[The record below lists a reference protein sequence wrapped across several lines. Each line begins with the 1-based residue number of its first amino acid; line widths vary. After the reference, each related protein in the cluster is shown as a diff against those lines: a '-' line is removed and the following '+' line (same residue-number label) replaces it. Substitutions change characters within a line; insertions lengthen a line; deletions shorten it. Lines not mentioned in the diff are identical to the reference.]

1 MLLLLL
7 LLQIQEVG
15 KSRNKRMREMFLE
28 FKQPICK
35 FIVDAMHEGQ
45 SRNPPA
51 KDCLDIVSEVASVFE
66 FRDVQA
72 FLTVC

>member
-1 MLLLLL
+1 
-7 LLQIQEVG
+7 
-15 KSRNKRMREMFLE
+15 MFLE